1 MMLAKDCTVHDALR
15 YGAERLALRDD
26 LRAYAARDAQQILEI
41 ATGLSRVQML
51 AQPERRLSAEQVA
64 SYQGMLAQR
73 RGAVPVQ
80 HLRGSQEFYGR
91 EFFVTPDVLI
101 PRPETEHLVE
111 EVLRL
116 YTDRTAA
123 IRMADVGT
131 GSGVLAITLA
141 LAYPQAWVCALDIS
155 DAALGVA
162 RANAAALG
170 CAERVRCV
178 ESDLMAAVAG
188 DEAFDLIVSN
198 PPYIPLTERDTL
210 HAQVRDHEPHVALFG
225 GEDGHDVFRRL
236 IPQAAQQLRPGGWL
250 LLETAGRTAL
260 LDSMLAVWDGV
271 HAVPDL
277 QGIER
282 IVAARKPLQ

>member
-260 LDSMLAVWDGV
+260 LDSMLAGWDGV

>member
-1 MMLAKDCTVHDALR
+1 MLAKDCTVHDALR

-225 GEDGHDVFRRL
+225 GEDGYDVFRRL

-260 LDSMLAVWDGV
+260 LDSMLAGWDGV
-271 HAVPDL
+271 HAVRDL

>member
-1 MMLAKDCTVHDALR
+1 MLAKDCTVHDALR

-260 LDSMLAVWDGV
+260 LDSMLAGWDGV